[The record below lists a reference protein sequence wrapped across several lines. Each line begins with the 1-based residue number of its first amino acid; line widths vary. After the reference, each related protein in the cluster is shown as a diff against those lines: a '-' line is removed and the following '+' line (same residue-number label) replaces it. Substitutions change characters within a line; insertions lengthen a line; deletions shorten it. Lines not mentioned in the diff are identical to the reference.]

1 MAESFDIS
9 QIAQY
14 ADKTKK
20 DLDKVARS
28 VILQISTNIIIRT
41 PVDSGRLINNWYP
54 SFDTPSTQTTNR
66 TGATG
71 SAAIRRVRKALPRD
85 IKFEGRTFYLTNNLP
100 YARTAEYGGWGTG
113 DYATT
118 KTTRDGYSIQAPY
131 GMVRI
136 SIAEAN
142 QALAKAISAL

>member
-1 MAESFDIS
+1 MAETFDIS

-14 ADKTKK
+14 AEKAKK
-20 DLDKVARS
+20 DLDKVTRS

-54 SFDTPSTQTTNR
+54 SFDIPSTQTTNR
-66 TGATG
+66 TGAKG
-71 SAAIRRVRKALPRD
+71 SAAVSRVSKTLPVN
-85 IKFEGRTFYLTNNLP
+85 IKLEGRTFYLSNNLP
-100 YARTAEYGGWGTG
+100 YAYRIEYE
-113 DYATT
+113 
-118 KTTRDGYSIQAPY
+118 GYSKVKAPA

-136 SIAEAN
+136 SVAEAN